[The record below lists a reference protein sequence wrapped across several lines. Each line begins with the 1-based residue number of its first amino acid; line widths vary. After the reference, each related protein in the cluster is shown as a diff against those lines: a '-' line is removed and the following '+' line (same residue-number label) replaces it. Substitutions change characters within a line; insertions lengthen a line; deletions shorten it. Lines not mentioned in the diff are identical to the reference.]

1 MASDTNKHRGQAA
14 GLLGLV
20 SFFSALWALFLTRT
34 LVDPYVIVPL
44 VLAAAGLV
52 IYLVTNAGQMGTQF
66 TGRGS
71 FYNVMSAVFGVL
83 LVGALISANYIAA
96 RRPKQWDLTK
106 DKVYTLSEQTIS
118 MLKGLKQDVK
128 ITAFFSPSE
137 PEGVELEGRVR
148 QYKQFTE
155 KLSLEVLDPNK
166 HFQEAEKANITSA
179 TARIVVRSGDKD
191 ARAKD
196 SSEESLTN
204 AIAQVTRG
212 AAKKVYFTKGHGEH
226 GPADGSERGL
236 KSLIENLKD
245 EGFVTSELFLA
256 TVKAIPADAQTIVV
270 AGPAAPLLDPEVKL
284 LKEWTEKGGKLLV
297 LLDPGVQSG
306 LEKTLAGWGIAV
318 GSDTVI
324 DPESQQPELAIG
336 AQVADHPITRS
347 RTTAAARPMVLPLAR
362 SVSKAKAGAE
372 GWTVVEL
379 SRTNA
384 SAWGETELTR
394 DQPVQ
399 YDAGKDTPGPVSLAV
414 AASKGSGDAEAR
426 VVVVG
431 NSTFAANGTYRFLGN
446 KDFALNAVS
455 WTAKDENKIAIRP
468 VRRTGN
474 LLFLSVEQKKG
485 LFLFALNVLPFA
497 LLAAGLLVWQARK
510 SR

>member
-1 MASDTNKHRGQAA
+1 MANNTNKHRGQAA

-20 SFFSALWALFLTRT
+20 SFFSALWALFLTKS
-34 LVDPYVIVPL
+34 VIDPYVIVPL
-44 VLAAAGLV
+44 VLAAGGLV
-52 IYLVTNAGQMGTQF
+52 IYLVTNAGEMGQQF

-71 FYNVMSAVFGVL
+71 FYNVMSAIFGVL

-118 MLKGLKQDVK
+118 TLKGLRQEVK
-128 ITAFFSPSE
+128 ITAFFGASE
-137 PEGVELEGRVR
+137 GEGIELEGRVR

-166 HFQEAEKANITSA
+166 HFQEAEKANVTSA

-196 SSEESLTN
+196 SSEESITN

-236 KSLIENLKD
+236 KSFVDNLKG
-245 EGFVTSELFLA
+245 EGFVIDELLLP
-256 TVKAIPADAQTIVV
+256 TIKAIPADAQAIFV
-270 AGPAAPLLDPEVKL
+270 AGPVAALLDPEAKL
-284 LKEWTEKGGKLLV
+284 LKEWAEKGGKLVL

-306 LEKTLAGWGIAV
+306 LEKMLAGWGIGV
-318 GSDTVI
+318 GNDTVI
-324 DPESQQPELAIG
+324 DPESQQPEVAI
-336 AQVADHPITRS
+336 AQHYADHPITKS
-347 RTTAAARPMVLPLAR
+347 RTAGAALPVVLPLAR
-362 SVSKAKAGAE
+362 SVAKTKAGAD

-379 SRTNA
+379 AKTGA
-384 SAWGETELTR
+384 SAWGETELSR

-399 YDAGKDTPGPVSLAV
+399 YDPGKDTPGPVSLGV
-414 AASKGSGDAEAR
+414 AATKGSGDTEAR
-426 VVVVG
+426 VVVIG
-431 NSTFAANGTYRFLGN
+431 NSSFAANGTYRFLGN
-446 KDFALNAVS
+446 KDFAINAVS
-455 WTAKDENKIAIRP
+455 WTAKDETKIAIRP

-485 LFLFALNVLPFA
+485 IFLFALNVLPFA